1 MRNLIHMKINKMK
14 PMMILQMGSVNLTFL
29 LVEICG
35 NMNNISYVI
44 HELSADEYLNYPRVW
59 QVKNF

>member
-1 MRNLIHMKINKMK
+1 MKINKMK
-14 PMMILQMGSVNLTFL
+14 PMMILQMGSVKLTFL